1 MCYAPSC
8 DIAGYRI
15 SATDYKLCEFPC
27 NLQYWYENGLYC
39 DAISSYD
46 RGAGMSVLFYSC
58 SDTRAYLPYRGCDNI
73 ASFLLSKCDYGYD
86 WQTLTLETCDY
97 QGGCPS

>member
-15 SATDYKLCEFPC
+15 SAADYKLCEFPC

-39 DAISSYD
+39 DAISSYW
-46 RGAGMSVLFYSC
+46 RGAGMSALIYSC

-73 ASFLLSKCDYGYD
+73 VGFLLSKCDYGFDLKDFTIEICEYK
-86 WQTLTLETCDY
+86 
-97 QGGCPS
+97 GGCPS